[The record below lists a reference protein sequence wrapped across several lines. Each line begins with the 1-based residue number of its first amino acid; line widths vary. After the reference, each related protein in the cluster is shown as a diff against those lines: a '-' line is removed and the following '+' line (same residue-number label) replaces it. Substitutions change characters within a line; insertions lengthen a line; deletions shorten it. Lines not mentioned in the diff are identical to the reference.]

1 MADAVTVST
10 SAGHSTTAQLTGKH
24 STVNDEE
31 MHAGQEQSD
40 GPPTVLE
47 VADDPELVDA
57 NPRDMT
63 TSILLKMEAD
73 VKTNNATKSN

>member
-40 GPPTVLE
+40 RSPAVLV
-47 VADDPELVDA
+47 VADDPELVDE
-57 NPRDMT
+57 NPGD
-63 TSILLKMEAD
+63 IP
-73 VKTNNATKSN
+73 TNKVD